1 MKSAMKTEFRNLAL
15 TTRSKLGLTQ
25 REMSELLSM
34 SEHAYSEIETGK
46 TSCGTLTSIL
56 LIQLQDNPQEFL
68 TKLKDDFR
76 LIEESEEMLT

>member
-1 MKSAMKTEFRNLAL
+1 MKSVMKTEFRNLAL
-15 TTRSKLGLTQ
+15 TTRYKLGLTQ

-34 SEHAYSEIETGK
+34 SEHAYSEIEVGK

-68 TKLKDDFR
+68 TKLNNDFR